1 MAGTELTRNKR
12 KSGSSGSDFF
22 GQIGDQGA
30 ADNLNW
36 RIKIPIIKN
45 AIYLRELGILFGGSV
60 LVFAVIIFIIF
71 AVSPP
76 YGVDYVSAAA
86 QVVLIGAG
94 IGLGL
99 LLISFLILNLVCWG
113 GLDTGFHI
121 GKGGVTYKILDKR
134 YKRMNRLT
142 FLISLMGKS
151 NAALITTGAALVAI
165 SKESGFIKWSE
176 VRSITVH
183 RKERVIFFRRKGLIN
198 PIPVFCLPENFD
210 TAVALV
216 EKYAQGIKIN
226 VK

>member
-1 MAGTELTRNKR
+1 VALAVVI
-12 KSGSSGSDFF
+12 FW
-22 GQIGDQGA
+22 QIGDQGA

-45 AIYLRELGILFGGSV
+45 NIYLRGFGILFGGTV
-60 LVFAVIIFIIF
+60 LVFAAIIFIIF
-71 AVSPP
+71 AVSSP

-94 IGLGL
+94 IALGL
-99 LLISFLILNLVCWG
+99 LLTSFLILNLVCWG
-113 GLDTGFHI
+113 GLDTSFHI
-121 GKGGVTYKILDKR
+121 GKGGVTYEIRDKR

-142 FLISLMGKS
+142 LLISLMGKS
-151 NAALITTGAALVAI
+151 NAALTTTGAALVAI

-183 RKERVIFFRRKGLIN
+183 RKERVIYFRKKGLIN